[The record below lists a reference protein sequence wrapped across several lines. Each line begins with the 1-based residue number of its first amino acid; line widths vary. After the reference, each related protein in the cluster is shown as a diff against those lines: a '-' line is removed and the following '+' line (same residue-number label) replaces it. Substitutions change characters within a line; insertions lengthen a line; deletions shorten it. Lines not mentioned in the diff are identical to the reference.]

1 MNKTFNAY
9 AKLNLLLDIIKKR
22 EDGYHDISS
31 VMQSIS
37 LHDEIN
43 IDISPSKQNEI
54 KVSCLNAGDF
64 SSVKWDESN
73 LVYKAAALLLTDC
86 GQTLKSPVNINIS
99 VKKNIPAGAGMGGGS
114 ADAAAVLKGLNEL
127 LGLELSVEKLCEL
140 GKRLGA
146 DVPFCIVGGTALCE
160 GIGERITSLP
170 SPGEVPCVILKPE
183 ISLSTKEIYDIT
195 DTYPDLPGHPDTAQM
210 IAALNSNDRN
220 AFTKA
225 CGNFM
230 EPAAIKLCPGINDL
244 KKMLTDAGASLAMM
258 TGSGSAVFG
267 LFTDEK
273 AAKKAFEEITP
284 SKAEKFISLFFVD

>member
-22 EDGYHDISS
+22 GDGYHDISS

-43 IDISPSKQNEI
+43 IDISSSKQNEI
-54 KVSCLNAGDF
+54 KVSCVNAGDF

-86 GQTLKSPVNINIS
+86 GQALKSPVSLNIS

-127 LGLELSVEKLCEL
+127 LGLDLSVDKLCEL

-146 DVPFCIVGGTALCE
+146 DVPFCLVGGTALCE

-170 SPGEVPCVILKPE
+170 SPGKVPCVILKPE

-195 DTYPDLPGHPDTAQM
+195 DTYIDLPGHPDTGKM
-210 IAALNSNDRN
+210 IAALNSNHRN
-220 AFTKA
+220 AFTA
-225 CGNFM
+225 SCGNFM
-230 EPAAIKLCPGINDL
+230 EPAAIKLCPIINDL
-244 KKMLTDAGASLAMM
+244 KKQLTDAGAVLSMM

-267 LFTDEK
+267 LFTDEN
-273 AAKKAFEEITP
+273 AAKKAFEKITP
-284 SKAEKFISLFFVD
+284 SKAEKFISFFFVD